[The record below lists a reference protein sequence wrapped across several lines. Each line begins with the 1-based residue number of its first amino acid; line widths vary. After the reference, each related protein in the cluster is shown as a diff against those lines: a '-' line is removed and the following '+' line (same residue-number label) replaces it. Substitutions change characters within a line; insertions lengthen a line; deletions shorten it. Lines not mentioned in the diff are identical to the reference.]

1 MANELGH
8 ARICPTR
15 IDGAPALFAHR
26 VTVPQCQDRQRGR
39 YHKCYTCAH
48 NNAYV
53 AVHGTPEEHGAKR
66 KLARTVPAS
75 KLAPAAAPAPEPE
88 LAPARES

>member
-1 MANELGH
+1 MANESGH

-15 IDGAPALFAHR
+15 IDGAPVLFAHR

-53 AVHGTPEEHGAKR
+53 ATHGTLEAREAKR
-66 KLARTVPAS
+66 KLAQKAS
-75 KLAPAAAPAPEPE
+75 APKVAPAVEADME
-88 LAPARES
+88 LAPARVS